1 MTYLLDTNTC
11 IAAMRG
17 KDSVCGRLA
26 SLAPDDCGISVVSYY
41 ELLAGVERCRNP
53 ATELKKVDFFAAP
66 LRVLPFDLP
75 SAAISARIRWALEKR
90 GEIIGPYDLLLA
102 GQAVALDVTLV
113 TRNLREFQRVS
124 GLRVENWE

>member
-1 MTYLLDTNTC
+1 MSYLLDTNTC

-17 KDSVCGRLA
+17 NESVCARLA

-53 ATELKKVDFFAAP
+53 SAELKKDESFMAP
-66 LRVLPFDLP
+66 LRVLPFDIP
-75 SAAISARIRWALEKR
+75 SAAISARIRWELEKK

-102 GQAVALDVTLV
+102 GQAVALDIPLV
-113 TRNLREFQRVS
+113 TRNLREFRRVA
-124 GLRVENWE
+124 GLRVESWE